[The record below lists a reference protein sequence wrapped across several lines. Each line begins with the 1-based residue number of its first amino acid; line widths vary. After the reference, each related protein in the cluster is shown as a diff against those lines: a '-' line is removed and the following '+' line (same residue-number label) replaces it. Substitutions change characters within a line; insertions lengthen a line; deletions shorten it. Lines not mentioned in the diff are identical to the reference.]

1 MRRSVRLFSLSIPD
15 KQQRLSVTT
24 NYLTTT
30 GLILVTST
38 AAMILS
44 VFSLLNNSEQ
54 QQVQTYTHY
63 NTAVQSQYTER
74 ERKVIPSVCKQ
85 LFISLIHS
93 NMTQ

>member
-44 VFSLLNNSEQ
+44 VFSLLHNSEQ

-63 NTAVQSQYTER
+63 NTAVPVHRER
-74 ERKVIPSVCKQ
+74 EESNTLSV
-85 LFISLIHS
+85 
-93 NMTQ
+93 